1 MSTDLRAPAPVRV
14 PRPVPGAADPAAA
27 DGPTAD
33 GPAADG
39 PAADGPTADGPAVD
53 VARFSDRG
61 ARIAA
66 VAIALVWHTAVG
78 LPAVLGAWSVLAAPA
93 VVAAGWLTAGLVGGY
108 AAHRLLHG
116 ALPPALP
123 LATVLLVVDAAVF
136 AAAGER
142 QLFAAANWAWTGL
155 AWFLVVVL
163 WGRPI
168 RWMILL
174 LVGHALIALA
184 TLVGDGATA
193 PADLTRFTMYVYG
206 TSSLPVAVFTG
217 AAVIATLARDRAGTA
232 AATLAVRAE
241 QDAAERAWADR
252 RSRLAL
258 VGGAAEQVLAE
269 LADGRAD
276 PADPFVQR
284 RCVLAATR
292 LRRLIAEA
300 DDVPDPLLHELRAAA
315 DLAERNGLP
324 IELIAVGTPP
334 PLPVEVRRRLADPLA
349 AALADA
355 TGWAR
360 LTVVAGPDEVAVSLV
375 APDVAGPGANRPGA
389 DGPGA
394 DEPGADEPGADKPGA
409 SAGTTEPSTAPAGDD
424 EQVEHLHE
432 RDGEIRWTQTRW
444 RRP

>member
-1 MSTDLRAPAPVRV
+1 MSTDLGATAPVRV
-14 PRPVPGAADPAAA
+14 PRPVVRSGGPAAA
-27 DGPTAD
+27 DGT
-33 GPAADG
+33 
-39 PAADGPTADGPAVD
+39 AVD

-66 VAIALVWHTAVG
+66 VAIALVWHAAIG
-78 LPAVLGAWSVLAAPA
+78 LPALLGGWSELATPT
-93 VVAAGWLTAGLVGGY
+93 VVAAGWLAACLIGGY
-108 AAHRLLHG
+108 AALRLLRG
-116 ALPPALP
+116 GLPPALP
-123 LATVLLVVDAAVF
+123 LAAALLAVDVAVF
-136 AAAGER
+136 AAAGVR
-142 QLFAAANWAWTGL
+142 QLFAAGNWVWTGL
-155 AWFLVVVL
+155 AWFFVVVL
-163 WGRPI
+163 WGRRV
-168 RWMILL
+168 RWLL
-174 LVGHALIALA
+174 ALLAGHAVIALAALVGH
-184 TLVGDGATA
+184 GATG
-193 PADLTRFTMYVYG
+193 PADLTRYAMYVYG
-206 TSSLPVAVFTG
+206 TSSLPVAAFTG
-217 AAVIATLARDRAGTA
+217 AAVIATLARDRADTA

-241 QDAAERAWADR
+241 RDAAERAWVDR
-252 RSRLAL
+252 RARLAL

-292 LRRLIAEA
+292 LRRLIAES

-324 IELIAVGTPP
+324 IELIAIGTPP

-375 APDVAGPGANRPGA
+375 APDV
-389 DGPGA
+389 DGPRAA
-394 DEPGADEPGADKPGA
+394 DP
-409 SAGTTEPSTAPAGDD
+409 SAPMDD
-424 EQVEHLHE
+424 DDQVEHVHE

>member
-1 MSTDLRAPAPVRV
+1 MSTDLSATAPARV
-14 PRPVPGAADPAAA
+14 PRPVMSSGSLAVA
-27 DGPTAD
+27 DGT
-33 GPAADG
+33 
-39 PAADGPTADGPAVD
+39 AVD
-53 VARFSDRG
+53 VARVSDRG

-66 VAIALVWHTAVG
+66 VAIALVWHTAIG
-78 LPAVLGAWSVLAAPA
+78 LPALLGAWSELAAPT
-93 VVAAGWLTAGLVGGY
+93 VVAVGWLTALVVGGY

-116 ALPPALP
+116 TLPPVLP
-123 LATVLLVVDAAVF
+123 LVTTLLAVDTAVF

-142 QLFAAANWAWTGL
+142 QFFAAGNWAWTGL

-168 RWMILL
+168 RWMIALSA
-174 LVGHALIALA
+174 GHSVIALA
-184 TLVGDGATA
+184 ALIGHGATA

-206 TSSLPVAVFTG
+206 TSSLPVAVFAG
-217 AAVIATLARDRAGTA
+217 AAVISTLARDRAGTA

-241 QDAAERAWADR
+241 RDAAERALADR
-252 RSRLAL
+252 RTRLAL

-276 PADPFVQR
+276 PTDPFVQR

-292 LRRLIAEA
+292 LRRLIAES

-324 IELIAVGTPP
+324 IELIAIGTPP

-349 AALADA
+349 AALAAA

-375 APDVAGPGANRPGA
+375 APDVGGPGTADAPGA
-389 DGPGA
+389 QPG
-394 DEPGADEPGADKPGA
+394 DPPF
-409 SAGTTEPSTAPAGDD
+409 APAGDD
-424 EQVEHLHE
+424 EQVEHLQE

-444 RRP
+444 HRP